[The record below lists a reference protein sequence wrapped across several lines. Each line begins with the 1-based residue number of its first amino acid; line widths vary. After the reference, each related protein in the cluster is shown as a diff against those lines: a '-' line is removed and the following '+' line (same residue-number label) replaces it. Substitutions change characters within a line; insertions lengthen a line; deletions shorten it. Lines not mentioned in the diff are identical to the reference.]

1 MTEQTE
7 YSFVAYTD
15 GSARP
20 TNPGYGGS
28 GIHGYLYSNQ
38 PTNKGIGNTD
48 WFASEG
54 GYKKKK
60 DHPGES
66 SVNIVKYID
75 ISKPLVEICD
85 NTEAETTAFIA
96 ALTTAPEALK
106 PYKISKYTIIS
117 DHEGVVSGANGL
129 LERWEGLGWR
139 KTNGQ
144 PLAQLELKK
153 KMLEVIRQVKT
164 TAALEVKWVKGHSG
178 DLGNDSADKLAAV
191 AANRRIKGEFVEQVA
206 VTDPNG
212 YWGFDHDRHPL
223 LGYRT
228 MYMTTI
234 ASDHQRG
241 CYFLGS
247 HGKDDKLVG
256 SSMADGFFVYLRLN
270 EPDLVL
276 EMIRDM
282 QVRLAD
288 GECRFA
294 MVHLDTVVSKKV
306 YADLSNYGESAI
318 TRNVPERD
326 DLWCIGGVPIT
337 RVLEPALLGYTAISN
352 AHVLKQILDN
362 YEGDKEGLT
371 ETDVTDTFFSRD
383 GKGGVVVNKSIPQGS
398 STLWVKASAQSDDGA
413 MSIRIPALMG
423 SSMPSRN
430 QLKGLEKEN
439 PKVICLT
446 WSENKDVYRYAFVIK
461 TDKATA
467 CTTAIYTN
475 VFFAGATVGGK
486 KKKKNA
492 A

>member
-1 MTEQTE
+1 
-7 YSFVAYTD
+7 
-15 GSARP
+15 
-20 TNPGYGGS
+20 
-28 GIHGYLYSNQ
+28 
-38 PTNKGIGNTD
+38 
-48 WFASEG
+48 
-54 GYKKKK
+54 
-60 DHPGES
+60 
-66 SVNIVKYID
+66 
-75 ISKPLVEICD
+75 
-85 NTEAETTAFIA
+85 
-96 ALTTAPEALK
+96 
-106 PYKISKYTIIS
+106 
-117 DHEGVVSGANGL
+117 
-129 LERWEGLGWR
+129 
-139 KTNGQ
+139 
-144 PLAQLELKK
+144 
-153 KMLEVIRQVKT
+153 
-164 TAALEVKWVKGHSG
+164 
-178 DLGNDSADKLAAV
+178 
-191 AANRRIKGEFVEQVA
+191 
-206 VTDPNG
+206 
-212 YWGFDHDRHPL
+212 
-223 LGYRT
+223 
-228 MYMTTI
+228 
-234 ASDHQRG
+234 
-241 CYFLGS
+241 
-247 HGKDDKLVG
+247 
-256 SSMADGFFVYLRLN
+256 
-270 EPDLVL
+270 
-276 EMIRDM
+276 M

-398 STLWVKASAQSDDGA
+398 STLWVKASAQSDDGV

-423 SSMPSRN
+423 LSMPSRN